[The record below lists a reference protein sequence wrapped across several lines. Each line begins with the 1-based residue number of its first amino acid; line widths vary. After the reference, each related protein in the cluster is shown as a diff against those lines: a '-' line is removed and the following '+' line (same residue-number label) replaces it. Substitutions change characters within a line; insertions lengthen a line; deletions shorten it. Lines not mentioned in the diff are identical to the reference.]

1 MKQKFDIEFFKQW
14 ASAYWY
20 VKIFDDYCLVI
31 KGKTHKKFKFA
42 KYETTE
48 ELISD
53 IQWYM
58 AHDYCQWR
66 TKR

>member
-1 MKQKFDIEFFKQW
+1 MKNDFDIELFRQW

-20 VKIFDDYCLVI
+20 IKIFDDYCLVI
-31 KGKTHKKFKFA
+31 KGRTRKKFNFS
-42 KYETTE
+42 KYETNE

-58 AHDYCQWR
+58 THDYCQWR